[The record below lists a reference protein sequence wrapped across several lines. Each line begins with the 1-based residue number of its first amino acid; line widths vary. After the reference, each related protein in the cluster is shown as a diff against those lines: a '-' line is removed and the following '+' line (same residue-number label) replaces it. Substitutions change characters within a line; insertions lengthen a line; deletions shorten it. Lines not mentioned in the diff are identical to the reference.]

1 VFNGDAAG
9 FTRGRVWESL
19 SHDRSSDEALIVAQI
34 DSVAAALQQ
43 TAIFGELDDSALRE
57 LAQVCQ
63 QRTYRRSQ
71 FLWYQ
76 GDPGGYLVVIVRGL
90 VKVTVTSPHGDEML
104 LVTLGPSE
112 VVGELSVIDGGPRS
126 ASVVALRPTT
136 GIVIGRAPLI
146 ALMQRS
152 PICFDVL
159 LRSMGAL
166 VRRLT
171 EQATDLVFLDLAAR
185 VAKLLLREAEGR
197 SGEQRQ
203 GAVVDLGLT
212 QTELAQMVGAS
223 RPAVNRVLQ
232 SLAARGSISIKAGK
246 IIIHDSI
253 ALRRRAEL

>member
-1 VFNGDAAG
+1 M
-9 FTRGRVWESL
+9 
-19 SHDRSSDEALIVAQI
+19 SHDQPSDEMLTVVQT
-34 DSVAAALQQ
+34 DSVAAALHQ
-43 TAIFGELDDSALRE
+43 TAIFAELPDSVLRE
-57 LAQVCQ
+57 MAQVCL
-63 QRTYRRSQ
+63 QRTYRRGQ

-76 GDPGGYLVVIVRGL
+76 GDPGDYLVVIVQGL

-136 GIVIGRAPLI
+136 GIVISRAALI

-152 PICFDVL
+152 PVCFDVL
-159 LRSMGAL
+159 LRPLGAL

-185 VAKLLLREAEGR
+185 VAKLLLHEAERR

-203 GAVVDLGLT
+203 GALVDLGLT

-232 SLAARGSISIKAGK
+232 SLAARGSISITGRE
-246 IIIHDSI
+246 ITIRDFN
-253 ALRRRAEL
+253 ALRRRAGL

>member
-1 VFNGDAAG
+1 MLTVVQ
-9 FTRGRVWESL
+9 T
-19 SHDRSSDEALIVAQI
+19 
-34 DSVAAALQQ
+34 DSVAAALHQ
-43 TAIFGELDDSALRE
+43 TAIFGELPDSALRE
-57 LAQVCQ
+57 LAQVCL
-63 QRTYRRSQ
+63 QRTYRRGQ

-76 GDPGGYLVVIVRGL
+76 GDPGDYLVVIVQGL
-90 VKVTVTSPHGDEML
+90 VKVTVTSPRGDEML

-136 GIVIGRAPLI
+136 GIVIGRAALI

-159 LRSMGAL
+159 LRSLGAL

-203 GAVVDLGLT
+203 GALVDLGLT

-232 SLAARGSISIKAGK
+232 GLAARGAISIINGGK
-246 IIIHDSI
+246 IMIQDSS
-253 ALRRRAEL
+253 ALRRRAGL

>member
-1 VFNGDAAG
+1 MQ
-9 FTRGRVWESL
+9 T
-19 SHDRSSDEALIVAQI
+19 

-43 TAIFGELDDSALRE
+43 TAIFGELHDSALRE
-57 LAQVCQ
+57 LAQVCL
-63 QRTYRRSQ
+63 QRTYRRGQ

-76 GDPGGYLVVIVRGL
+76 GDPGDYLVVIVRGS
-90 VKVTVTSPHGDEML
+90 VKVTVTSPRGDEML
-104 LVTLGPSE
+104 LVTRGPSE
-112 VVGELSVIDGGPRS
+112 IVGELSVIDGGARS
-126 ASVVALRPTT
+126 ASVVALTPTT

-146 ALMQRS
+146 ALMHRS
-152 PICFDVL
+152 PELLDVL

-171 EQATDLVFLDLAAR
+171 ERATDLVFLDLAAR

-203 GAVVDLGLT
+203 GALVDLGLT

-232 SLAARGSISIKAGK
+232 SLVARGSISINGPK
-246 IIIHDSI
+246 IIINDSI
-253 ALRRRAEL
+253 ALRRRAGL

>member
-1 VFNGDAAG
+1 MLTVVE
-9 FTRGRVWESL
+9 T
-19 SHDRSSDEALIVAQI
+19 
-34 DSVAAALQQ
+34 DSVAAALHQ
-43 TAIFGELDDSALRE
+43 TAIFAELPDSAVRE
-57 LAQVCQ
+57 LAQVCL
-63 QRTYRRSQ
+63 QRTYRRGQ

-76 GDPGGYLVVIVRGL
+76 GDPGDYLVAIVQGL

-104 LVTLGPSE
+104 LVTLGPLE

-136 GIVIGRAPLI
+136 GIVISRSALI

-159 LRSMGAL
+159 LRSLGAL

-171 EQATDLVFLDLAAR
+171 EQATDLVFLDLPAR
-185 VAKLLLREAEGR
+185 VAKLLLREAEAR

-203 GAVVDLGLT
+203 GAVVDLGLN

-232 SLAARGSISIKAGK
+232 SLAARGSISIDGGK
-246 IIIHDSI
+246 ITIHNFI
-253 ALRRRAEL
+253 ALRRRAGL

>member
-1 VFNGDAAG
+1 M
-9 FTRGRVWESL
+9 
-19 SHDRSSDEALIVAQI
+19 LIVAQT
-34 DSVAAALQQ
+34 DSVAAALHQ
-43 TAIFGELDDSALRE
+43 TAIFGELPDSALRE
-57 LAQVCQ
+57 LAQVCL
-63 QRTYRRSQ
+63 QRTYRRGQ

-76 GDPGGYLVVIVRGL
+76 GDPGDYLVVIVQGL
-90 VKVTVTSPHGDEML
+90 VKVTVASPHGDEML

-159 LRSMGAL
+159 LRPVGAL

-185 VAKLLLREAEGR
+185 VAKLLLHEAEGR

-203 GAVVDLGLT
+203 GALVDLGLT

-232 SLAARGSISIKAGK
+232 SLAARGLISITGRE
-246 IIIHDSI
+246 ITICDPN
-253 ALRRRAEL
+253 ALRRRAGL

>member
-1 VFNGDAAG
+1 MLTVVQ
-9 FTRGRVWESL
+9 T
-19 SHDRSSDEALIVAQI
+19 
-34 DSVAAALQQ
+34 DSVAAALHQ
-43 TAIFGELDDSALRE
+43 TAIFGEVDDSALRE
-57 LAQVCQ
+57 LAQVCL
-63 QRTYRRSQ
+63 QRTYRRGQ

-76 GDPGGYLVVIVRGL
+76 GDPGDYLVVIVQGL

-104 LVTLGPSE
+104 LVTVGPSE
-112 VVGELSVIDGGPRS
+112 VVGELSVIDGGARS

-136 GIVIGRAPLI
+136 GIIIGRAPLI

-152 PICFDVL
+152 PELLDVL

-171 EQATDLVFLDLAAR
+171 ETATDLVFLDLAAR

-197 SGEQRQ
+197 SREQRQ
-203 GAVVDLGLT
+203 GAFVDLGLT

-232 SLAARGSISIKAGK
+232 SLAARGSISIEGHK
-246 IIIHDSI
+246 IIINDPT
-253 ALRRRAEL
+253 ALRRRAGL

>member
-1 VFNGDAAG
+1 
-9 FTRGRVWESL
+9 L
-19 SHDRSSDEALIVAQI
+19 SHDQSSDEVLTVVQT
-34 DSVAAALQQ
+34 DSVAAALQP
-43 TAIFGELDDSALRE
+43 TAIFGELPDSALRE
-57 LAQVCQ
+57 LAQVCL
-63 QRTYRRSQ
+63 QRTYRRGQ

-76 GDPGGYLVVIVRGL
+76 GDPGDYLVVIVQGL

-136 GIVIGRAPLI
+136 GIVIGRAALI

-159 LRSMGAL
+159 LRSLGAL

-197 SGEQRQ
+197 RSGDQRQ
-203 GAVVDLGLT
+203 GALVDLGLT

-232 SLAARGSISIKAGK
+232 SLAARGSISIEGPK
-246 IIIHDSI
+246 ITIENPT
-253 ALRRRAEL
+253 ALRRRAGL

>member
-1 VFNGDAAG
+1 MLTVVQ
-9 FTRGRVWESL
+9 T
-19 SHDRSSDEALIVAQI
+19 
-34 DSVAAALQQ
+34 DSVAAALHQ
-43 TAIFGELDDSALRE
+43 TAIFGELHDSALRE
-57 LAQVCQ
+57 LAQVCL
-63 QRTYRRSQ
+63 QRNYRRGQ

-76 GDPGGYLVVIVRGL
+76 GDPGDYLVVIVQGL
-90 VKVTVTSPHGDEML
+90 VKVTVTSPHGDELL

-112 VVGELSVIDGGPRS
+112 VVGELSVIDGGARS

-136 GIVIGRAPLI
+136 GIIIGRAPLI

-152 PICFDVL
+152 PELLDVL

-171 EQATDLVFLDLAAR
+171 ETATDLVFLDLAAR

-203 GAVVDLGLT
+203 GALVDLGLT

-232 SLAARGSISIKAGK
+232 SLAARGSISIINGGK
-246 IIIHDSI
+246 IMVQDSS
-253 ALRRRAEL
+253 ALRRRAGL

>member
-1 VFNGDAAG
+1 M
-9 FTRGRVWESL
+9 
-19 SHDRSSDEALIVAQI
+19 IVVQI
-34 DSVAAALQQ
+34 DNVAAALQQ
-43 TAIFGELDDSALRE
+43 TTIFGDLHDSALRQ
-57 LAQVCQ
+57 LAQVCL
-63 QRTYRRSQ
+63 QRTYRRGQ

-76 GDPGGYLVVIVRGL
+76 GDPGDYLVVIVRGL
-90 VKVTVTSPHGDEML
+90 VKVTVASPRGDEML

-112 VVGELSVIDGGPRS
+112 VVGELSVIDGGARS
-126 ASVVALRPTT
+126 ASVVALTPTT

-146 ALMQRS
+146 ALMHRS
-152 PICFDVL
+152 PELLDVL

-171 EQATDLVFLDLAAR
+171 ERATDLVFLDLAAR

-203 GAVVDLGLT
+203 GGLVDLGLT

-232 SLAARGSISIKAGK
+232 SLAARGSISIDGHK
-246 IIIHDSI
+246 IIINDPT
-253 ALRRRAEL
+253 ALGRRAGL

>member
-1 VFNGDAAG
+1 MQ
-9 FTRGRVWESL
+9 T
-19 SHDRSSDEALIVAQI
+19 

-43 TAIFGELDDSALRE
+43 TAIFGELHDSALRE
-57 LAQVCQ
+57 LAQVCL
-63 QRTYRRSQ
+63 QRTYRRGQ

-76 GDPGGYLVVIVRGL
+76 GDPGDYLVVIVRGS
-90 VKVTVTSPHGDEML
+90 VKVTVTSPRGDEML
-104 LVTLGPSE
+104 LVTRGPSE
-112 VVGELSVIDGGPRS
+112 IVGELSVIDGGARS
-126 ASVVALRPTT
+126 ASVVALTPTT

-146 ALMQRS
+146 ALMHRS
-152 PICFDVL
+152 PELLDVL

-171 EQATDLVFLDLAAR
+171 ERATDLVFLDLAAR

-203 GAVVDLGLT
+203 GGLVDLGLT

-232 SLAARGSISIKAGK
+232 SLVARGSISINGPK
-246 IIIHDSI
+246 IIINDSI
-253 ALRRRAEL
+253 ALRRRAGL

>member
-1 VFNGDAAG
+1 
-9 FTRGRVWESL
+9 
-19 SHDRSSDEALIVAQI
+19 
-34 DSVAAALQQ
+34 
-43 TAIFGELDDSALRE
+43 
-57 LAQVCQ
+57 
-63 QRTYRRSQ
+63 
-71 FLWYQ
+71 
-76 GDPGGYLVVIVRGL
+76 
-90 VKVTVTSPHGDEML
+90 ML

-136 GIVIGRAPLI
+136 GIVVGRAPLI

-152 PICFDVL
+152 PISFDVL
-159 LRSMGAL
+159 LRSVGAL

-185 VAKLLLREAEGR
+185 VAKLLVREAEGR

-203 GAVVDLGLT
+203 GALVDLGLT

-232 SLAARGSISIKAGK
+232 SLSARGSISIKGRT
-246 IIIHDSI
+246 ITIHDYS
-253 ALRRRAEL
+253 ALRRRAGL

>member
-1 VFNGDAAG
+1 MQ
-9 FTRGRVWESL
+9 T
-19 SHDRSSDEALIVAQI
+19 

-43 TAIFGELDDSALRE
+43 TAIFGELHDSALRE
-57 LAQVCQ
+57 LAQVCL
-63 QRTYRRSQ
+63 QRTYRRGQ
-71 FLWYQ
+71 FLWYE
-76 GDPGGYLVVIVRGL
+76 GDPGDYLVVIVRGL

-112 VVGELSVIDGGPRS
+112 VVGELSVIDGGARS
-126 ASVVALRPTT
+126 ASVVALTPTS

-152 PICFDVL
+152 PELLDVL

-171 EQATDLVFLDLAAR
+171 ERATDLVFLDLAAR
-185 VAKLLLREAEGR
+185 VAKLLLREAERR
-197 SGEQRQ
+197 SGDQRQ
-203 GAVVDLGLT
+203 GALVDLGLT

-232 SLAARGSISIKAGK
+232 SLAARGSISINGHE
-246 IIIHDSI
+246 ITINNPT
-253 ALRRRAEL
+253 ALRRRAGL

>member
-1 VFNGDAAG
+1 V
-9 FTRGRVWESL
+9 
-19 SHDRSSDEALIVAQI
+19 
-34 DSVAAALQQ
+34 
-43 TAIFGELDDSALRE
+43 
-57 LAQVCQ
+57 
-63 QRTYRRSQ
+63 Y
-71 FLWYQ
+71 
-76 GDPGGYLVVIVRGL
+76 GL

-112 VVGELSVIDGGPRS
+112 VVGELSVIDGGARS

-136 GIVIGRAPLI
+136 GIIIGRAPLI

-152 PICFDVL
+152 PELLDVL

-171 EQATDLVFLDLAAR
+171 ETATDLVFLDLAAR

-197 SGEQRQ
+197 SREQRQ
-203 GAVVDLGLT
+203 GAFVDLGLT

-232 SLAARGSISIKAGK
+232 SLAARGSISIINGGK
-246 IIIHDSI
+246 IMVQDSS
-253 ALRRRAEL
+253 ALRRRAGL

>member
-1 VFNGDAAG
+1 MQ
-9 FTRGRVWESL
+9 T
-19 SHDRSSDEALIVAQI
+19 
-34 DSVAAALQQ
+34 DSVAAALHQ
-43 TAIFGELDDSALRE
+43 TAIFGELHDSALRE
-57 LAQVCQ
+57 LAQVCL
-63 QRTYRRSQ
+63 QRNYRSRQ
-71 FLWYQ
+71 YLWYQ
-76 GDPGGYLVVIVRGL
+76 GDPGDYLVVIVQGL

-136 GIVIGRAPLI
+136 GIVIGRAALI

-159 LRSMGAL
+159 LRSLGAL

-203 GAVVDLGLT
+203 GALVDLGLT

-232 SLAARGSISIKAGK
+232 NLAARGSISINGRK
-246 IIIHDSI
+246 IIIHDTI
-253 ALRRRAEL
+253 ALRRRAGL

>member
-1 VFNGDAAG
+1 
-9 FTRGRVWESL
+9 L
-19 SHDRSSDEALIVAQI
+19 SHDQSSDEVLIAAQT
-34 DSVAAALQQ
+34 DSVAAALHQ
-43 TAIFGELDDSALRE
+43 TAIFRELDDSALRQ
-57 LAQVCQ
+57 LAQVCM
-63 QRTYRRSQ
+63 QRAYRRNQ
-71 FLWYQ
+71 YLWYE
-76 GDPGGYLVVIVRGL
+76 GDSGDYLVVVVQGL

-126 ASVVALRPTT
+126 ASVVALKPTT

-146 ALMQRS
+146 ALMQQS

-159 LRSMGAL
+159 LRSLGAL

-185 VAKLLLREAEGR
+185 VAKLLLREAERQSAVQG
-197 SGEQRQ
+197 Q

-232 SLAARGSISIKAGK
+232 SLVARGLIEINGHEIMINNRA
-246 IIIHDSI
+246 
-253 ALRRRAEL
+253 ALSRRAGL

>member
-1 VFNGDAAG
+1 
-9 FTRGRVWESL
+9 
-19 SHDRSSDEALIVAQI
+19 LIVVQT

-43 TAIFGELDDSALRE
+43 TAIFGALHDSALRE
-57 LAQVCQ
+57 LAKLCL
-63 QRTYRRSQ
+63 QRTYRRGQ

-76 GDPGGYLVVIVRGL
+76 GDPGDYLVVIVRGS
-90 VKVTVTSPHGDEML
+90 VKVTVTSPGGDEML

-112 VVGELSVIDGGPRS
+112 IVGELSVIDGGERS
-126 ASVVALRPTT
+126 ASVVALTPTT
-136 GIVIGRAPLI
+136 GIVIRRAPLI
-146 ALMQRS
+146 ALMHRS
-152 PICFDVL
+152 PELLDVL

-171 EQATDLVFLDLAAR
+171 ERATDLVFLDLAAR

-203 GAVVDLGLT
+203 GPLVDLGLT

-232 SLAARGSISIKAGK
+232 SLAARGSISIDGHE
-246 IIIHDSI
+246 IIIKDRS
-253 ALRRRAEL
+253 ALRRRAGL